1 MLLPT
6 THEIGHLLQLDIMP
20 PITYGRKGQLGSLAK
35 TPSTVEQKR
44 LAAATELVEND
55 DLLVYLFLDTL
66 TSRRRRLGAHYQN
79 QKWAEAVEDE
89 RPGQALRVL
98 QGSIRQTLLPVR
110 ESFLSIPLIAQHCQN
125 KQKPDLQRLLTH
137 LDRYIRL
144 FHSTSR
150 IEILPTNRYT
160 KVTGKKELAVYA
172 TAPLSPTGPEGVELW
187 ESGGQLAAVP
197 NTWDKDL
204 EKEAEDDGIWTRD
217 GFLVPPVASSS
228 MQASPSPTCT
238 DTPPIGSVAVER
250 KSKRGF
256 SIVESTRHGPCM
268 YLGPGRFINH
278 DCEPNCQ
285 LIPKSGMSMTF
296 RVVKPIK
303 VGEELTT
310 FYGGDY
316 FGVGNRECMCAS
328 CEKAGVG
335 WYSETRGA
343 SVDTEAGPST
353 SISDVSLMAASDHET
368 PERDGESDLSLVAA
382 KKLKEAALKWKTRL
396 HRSRLNEQNGVKLT
410 PQPSSSSTSKQGRKG
425 GLAEK
430 NVNKVVVHDPRDPPG
445 TNRCETCLNVIQ
457 SGRRRA
463 GSKVQT
469 ACFR

>member
-1 MLLPT
+1 
-6 THEIGHLLQLDIMP
+6 MP
-20 PITYGRKGQLGSLAK
+20 PITYGRKGTLAK
-35 TPSTVEQKR
+35 PTSSVEQKR
-44 LAAATELVEND
+44 LSAATELVEND

-79 QKWAEAVEDE
+79 QKWAETVDDE
-89 RPGQALRVL
+89 RPGQTLRVL
-98 QGSIRQTLLPVR
+98 QGSIRQTLVPVR
-110 ESFLSIPLIAQHCQN
+110 ESFLGIPLVAQHCKH
-125 KQKPDLQRLLTH
+125 KQKPELQRLLTH

-150 IEILPTNRYT
+150 IEILPTHRYT

-172 TAPLSPTGPEGVELW
+172 TASLSPSGPEGVELW

-197 NTWDKDL
+197 STWDKDL

-228 MQASPSPTCT
+228 MQASPSPSCT
-238 DTPPIGSVAVER
+238 DTPPITSVAVER

-335 WYSETRGA
+335 WYSETRGV

-368 PERDGESDLSLVAA
+368 PEREGEADQSLMAA
-382 KKLKEAALKWKTRL
+382 KRLKEAASKWKTRL
-396 HRSRLNEQNGVKLT
+396 HRSRLNEQNGSRSTT
-410 PQPSSSSTSKQGRKG
+410 PQASSSSTSKQGRKG
-425 GLAEK
+425 GQG
-430 NVNKVVVHDPRDPPG
+430 VNKLVVHDPMDPPG

-457 SGRRRA
+457 SGLRRA
-463 GSKVQT
+463 GSKIQT